1 MTPDGIMPADGPV
14 SLTRQT
20 IYALIPIIDLYAAY
34 HIKKLRWYLLIMIG
48 LGFAMMTVSELINP
62 SDWETQIGL
71 DAEYDESSMMMG
83 DDADYY
89 TDIALFIVSTAIEI
103 GIAVY
108 LIRRWSKEWNEKFQ
122 Q

>member
-1 MTPDGIMPADGPV
+1 
-14 SLTRQT
+14 
-20 IYALIPIIDLYAAY
+20 
-34 HIKKLRWYLLIMIG
+34 MIG